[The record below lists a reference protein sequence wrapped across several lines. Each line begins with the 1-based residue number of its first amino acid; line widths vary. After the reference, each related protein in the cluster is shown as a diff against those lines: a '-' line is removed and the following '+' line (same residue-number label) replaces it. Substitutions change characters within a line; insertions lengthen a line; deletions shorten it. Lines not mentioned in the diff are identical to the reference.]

1 MPRLRTKGTLLLAV
15 LLMTTAIS
23 CGSIPKP
30 PDVMFCVIDLPR
42 QQGVCAFSEREGTFR
57 VPLSELDGSVAF
69 MPEEFGKMIRY
80 RKQLQD
86 YIRDSRGRN

>member
-1 MPRLRTKGTLLLAV
+1 LLAV
-15 LLMTTAIS
+15 LLMISATLIS
-23 CGSIPKP
+23 CGSIPRP

-86 YIRDSRGRN
+86 YIRDNRIGN